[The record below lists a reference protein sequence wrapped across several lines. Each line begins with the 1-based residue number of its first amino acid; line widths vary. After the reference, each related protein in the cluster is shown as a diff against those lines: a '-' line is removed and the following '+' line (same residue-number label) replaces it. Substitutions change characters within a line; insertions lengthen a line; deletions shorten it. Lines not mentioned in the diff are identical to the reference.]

1 MERPGIAVR
10 SIAKDGKNR
19 FEITEA
25 KTDPGR
31 RADQLPGV
39 AENEPAKIGCE
50 IAPGEFLEMKT
61 GQGLPTGD
69 Q

>member
-10 SIAKDGKNR
+10 SIAKDGKNS

-25 KTDPGR
+25 ETDPGR

-39 AENEPAKIGCE
+39 AENEPAKIGWE
-50 IAPGEFLEMKT
+50 IGSGEFLEMKT

-69 Q
+69 